1 MRLSKLLEGVRV
13 SAVCADGNFE
23 VNSLKIDSREVG
35 DGDLFF
41 CMKGVRDDGNRYLP
55 EIKADFV
62 AVTECKPEADCRYVL
77 VDDVRR
83 AYALMSSSFWGHP
96 AQGMK
101 FVAVVG
107 TNGKTSTAHYIAS
120 LLSGAGFKVGLT
132 GTEGHFIE
140 GEKVGASLTTPDS
153 FEMNELLFKMRAR
166 GVDAV
171 VSEVSAH
178 AIRLCKTAGIVA
190 DVAVLTNVSRD
201 HLDYFG
207 TFEAYKE
214 TKLSYFSPEN
224 VKKAVVNVDDAAGR
238 ELVRRAE
245 KEGLDCVTY
254 GLENPADSFA
264 VNVREDIDGVRFVA
278 NLSDDIVEVK
288 SQLMGEFNVYNLLA
302 ALTAA
307 RELGVS
313 AETLT
318 HAVRRVRA
326 VRGRFS
332 VLRNDRGSVIIDY
345 AHTPDGLENLLRTA
359 RTLTKSRL
367 ITVFGC
373 GGERDRGKRRLM
385 GETAAKF
392 SDFVIVTSDNPRF
405 EDPSRII
412 DDITVGMKGTEYKT
426 FVDRTEAIAY
436 AMSEM
441 AEGDT
446 VVIAG
451 KGSEDYLD
459 IRGKKV
465 PYSDFDTARRWGQV
479 R

>member
-13 SAVCADGNFE
+13 SAVCADENFE
-23 VNSLKIDSREVG
+23 VKSLKIDSREVG

-62 AVTECKPEADCRYVL
+62 AVTECKPDADCRYVL

-83 AYALMSSSFWGHP
+83 AYALMSSAFWGHP

-107 TNGKTSTAHYIAS
+107 TNGKTSTAHYITS

>member
-1 MRLSKLLEGVRV
+1 MRLNELLADVETERL
-13 SAVCADGNFE
+13 CADGDAE
-23 VNSLKIDSREVG
+23 VRSLKIHSAEVE
-35 DGDLFF
+35 DGDVFF
-41 CMKGVRDDGNRYLP
+41 AMKGGRDDGNRHIG
-55 EIKADFV
+55 EIKAKCIV
-62 AVTECKPEADCRYVL
+62 VTEQTPETECAYVL
-77 VDDVRR
+77 VRDVRK
-83 AYALMSSSFWGHP
+83 AYALMSAAFWGHP
-96 AQGMK
+96 ARDMK

-107 TNGKTSTAHYIAS
+107 TNGKTSTAHYTAS
-120 LLSGAGFKVGLT
+120 LLSAAGFSTGII

-426 FVDRTEAIAY
+426 FVDRTEAVAY